1 MAAIYFKLLPMNE
14 FQREEALLKI
24 DELIN
29 SNLLYEGSDL
39 YFVHQE
45 IAKISLINYDREGEA
60 CLAKIIFVKKEF
72 QSSKLLSYATSL
84 LQDFNA
90 TVFFY
95 PNLKYYKF

>member
-14 FQREEALLKI
+14 SEREKALLEI
-24 DELIN
+24 DEMIN
-29 SNLLYEGSDL
+29 SNLLYEWNGINL
-39 YFVHQE
+39 MKQE
-45 IAKISLINYDREGEA
+45 LGDFRKV